1 MKLFY
6 DLHIHSCLSPCGSD
20 EMTPNN
26 IVNMAFLKGLNIISI
41 TDHNTGKNNDAIKIL
56 ADQLDILLIP
66 GMEVQ
71 TKEEVHILCY
81 FPHMEALN
89 AFEFELD
96 QYRVQMSN
104 RPDRF
109 GNQWV
114 LNTEDILIEEY
125 PWALILSLN
134 LSVEQLKTLVER
146 FDGVIVPAHVNKSS
160 NSMLSNL
167 GFIPDDL
174 DLNYVEIFMNAPV
187 PESILD
193 DYKVLINSD
202 AHSLGQISEPNQSM
216 DLKDKTASAVI
227 EFLKRREAL

>member
-1 MKLFY
+1 VKLFY

-26 IVNMAFLKGLNIISI
+26 IVNMAYLKGLNIISI
-41 TDHNTGKNNDAIKIL
+41 TDHNSGKNNVVIELL
-56 ADQLDILLIP
+56 ADQLDILVIP

-81 FPHMEALN
+81 FPHMDALN
-89 AFEFELD
+89 AFEIELD
-96 QYRVQMSN
+96 EYRVQMPN
-104 RPDRF
+104 RPERF

-114 LNTEDILIEEY
+114 LNIEDILVEEY

-134 LSVEQLKTLVER
+134 LSVDQLKSLVEK

-167 GFIPDDL
+167 GFIPE
-174 DLNYVEIFMNAPV
+174 DLNLNCVEIFMNAPV

-193 DYKVLINSD
+193 TYKVLINSD
-202 AHSLGQISEPNQSM
+202 AHSLGQISEPVRSM
-216 DLKDKTASAVI
+216 ELKDKTALAVI
-227 EFLKRREAL
+227 EFLKRRKML

>member
-26 IVNMAFLKGLNIISI
+26 IVNMAYLKGLNIISI
-41 TDHNTGKNNDAIKIL
+41 TDHNSGKNNVVIELL
-56 ADQLDILLIP
+56 ADQLDILVIP

-81 FPHMEALN
+81 FPHMDALN
-89 AFEFELD
+89 AFEIELD
-96 QYRVQMSN
+96 EYRVQMPN
-104 RPDRF
+104 RPERF

-114 LNTEDILIEEY
+114 LNIEDILVEEY

-134 LSVEQLKTLVER
+134 LSVDQLKSLVEK

-167 GFIPDDL
+167 GFIPE
-174 DLNYVEIFMNAPV
+174 DLNLNCVEIFMNAPV

-193 DYKVLINSD
+193 TYKVLINSD
-202 AHSLGQISEPNQSM
+202 AHSLGQISEPVRSM
-216 DLKDKTASAVI
+216 ELKDKTALAVI
-227 EFLKRREAL
+227 EFLKRRKML